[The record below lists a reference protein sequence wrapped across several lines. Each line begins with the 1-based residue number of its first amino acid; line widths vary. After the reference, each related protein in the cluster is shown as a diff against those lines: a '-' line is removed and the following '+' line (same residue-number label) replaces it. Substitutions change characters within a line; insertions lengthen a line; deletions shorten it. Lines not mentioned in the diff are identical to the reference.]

1 MKIKKIN
8 LKTKKKNFNRE
19 LFACIFSMSKYF
31 SLKKKTREQ
40 NIDDVRIELKKDLQ
54 NYQLT
59 VQKEKKIKQ
68 YNNR

>member
-1 MKIKKIN
+1 
-8 LKTKKKNFNRE
+8 
-19 LFACIFSMSKYF
+19 MSKYF